1 MSQPKYTET
10 MSKCWHWVL
19 SLFYHQTWPIVSVWP
34 HSPSVSQAG
43 PNWHPPKSLKFLM
56 GKYVCPSGFSKSSH
70 IPSRH
75 FHRFSR
81 LHHGTCWHFTVL
93 ILMSSS
99 VLAVVSTVLRQQP
112 LSQYCFTCIETMAVI
127 FSLINSKTCW
137 KRTGGIRS
145 AWGANSLPPKRKE
158 KKRQS

>member
-1 MSQPKYTET
+1 MQQGRWNTSASVLYESAQVHWNHVQVLTLSPVSILSSDMAYSFSVTTFTKCQSSRSKLTHPQISQ
-10 MSKCWHWVL
+10 
-19 SLFYHQTWPIVSVWP
+19 
-34 HSPSVSQAG
+34 
-43 PNWHPPKSLKFLM
+43 FLM

-127 FSLINSKTCW
+127 FSLINSKTSW
-137 KRTGGIRS
+137 KCTGGIRS
-145 AWGANSLPPKRKE
+145 V
-158 KKRQS
+158 